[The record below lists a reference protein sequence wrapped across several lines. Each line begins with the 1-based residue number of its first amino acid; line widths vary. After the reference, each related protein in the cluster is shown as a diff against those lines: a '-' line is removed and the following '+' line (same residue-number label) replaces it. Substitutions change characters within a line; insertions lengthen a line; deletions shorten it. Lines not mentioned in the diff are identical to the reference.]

1 MDDHGHGDWHC
12 RQCDE
17 PNHGDGLDLLVRAK
31 GITIIEA
38 AKVVADAL
46 ALPLPE
52 PKPAR
57 KEAPKSEAPPI
68 AERIKKLVTQ
78 TTVGQSNYLTNKGL
92 KCPHQKLLKDG
103 SLLLVMQALDGTV
116 TGAQT
121 IKPNGEKRL
130 VSGSQKKG
138 SFIPLSGITGTP
150 DTIIIAE
157 GYATALTVL
166 WQAGEPWRSVPVRKI
181 SPRS

>member
-1 MDDHGHGDWHC
+1 KGKQGACPICGGTDRFHFMDDHGNGDWHC

-57 KEAPKSEAPPI
+57 KETPKLEAPLI
-68 AERIKKLVTQ
+68 AEKVNKLLAQSVA
-78 TTVGQSNYLTNKGL
+78 GQSDYLTKKGL
-92 KCPHQKLLKDG
+92 QCPNQKLLKDG

-130 VSGSQKKG
+130 VSGSQ
-138 SFIPLSGITGTP
+138 
-150 DTIIIAE
+150 
-157 GYATALTVL
+157 
-166 WQAGEPWRSVPVRKI
+166 
-181 SPRS
+181 

>member
-1 MDDHGHGDWHC
+1 MVSHIDIRSVKMAAKDHWQSLLPACGVDVPAKGKQGACPICGGTDRFHFIDDHGHGDWHC

-57 KEAPKSEAPPI
+57 KETPKSEAPLI
-68 AERIKKLVTQ
+68 AEKVNKLLAQSVA
-78 TTVGQSNYLTNKGL
+78 GQSDYLTNKGL
-92 KCPHQKLLKDG
+92 QCPHQKLLKDG

-130 VSGSQKKG
+130 VSG
-138 SFIPLSGITGTP
+138 
-150 DTIIIAE
+150 
-157 GYATALTVL
+157 
-166 WQAGEPWRSVPVRKI
+166 
-181 SPRS
+181 